1 MKLFSLRKKRLFPA
15 LLLIG
20 SFVLLFPSRGEAY
33 AGPGAGFAVLSSF
46 WTIFVAF
53 LYSLYALLTWPIRQ
67 FFRSFRRRKA
77 YGKAQ
82 VKRIVI
88 VGFDGMDPELATRFM
103 EEGKLPNLTK
113 LRHSGTF
120 RPLRTTFP
128 AISPVAW
135 STFQTGV
142 NPGKHNIYDFLGRD
156 LANYLPFL
164 SSAQIIEPKRRLCI
178 GKYSLPLG
186 KPEIK
191 GMRRGT
197 PFWHWL
203 GKAGVFCAV
212 LRVPVTFPPEKFQ
225 GVLLQVVKINDA
237 QFALRLAEGRRKFA
251 GQFQER
257 RHSPPHPLPIL
268 CQRIAVSHGRAF
280 GDQTSPAGRSGV
292 SARKASSKAI
302 SNESAIRSPATV
314 ASRVKFT

>member
-1 MKLFSLRKKRLFPA
+1 MGTIEQLLMTPA
-15 LLLIG
+15 SSYELLIAKIAPIFLLLALDIGLALGVARLVFGVPMRG

-120 RPLRTTFP
+120 RPLHRCR
-128 AISPVAW
+128 
-135 STFQTGV
+135 ST
-142 NPGKHNIYDFLGRD
+142 P
-156 LANYLPFL
+156 
-164 SSAQIIEPKRRLCI
+164 
-178 GKYSLPLG
+178 
-186 KPEIK
+186 
-191 GMRRGT
+191 
-197 PFWHWL
+197 
-203 GKAGVFCAV
+203 
-212 LRVPVTFPPEKFQ
+212 
-225 GVLLQVVKINDA
+225 
-237 QFALRLAEGRRKFA
+237 
-251 GQFQER
+251 
-257 RHSPPHPLPIL
+257 
-268 CQRIAVSHGRAF
+268 
-280 GDQTSPAGRSGV
+280 
-292 SARKASSKAI
+292 
-302 SNESAIRSPATV
+302 
-314 ASRVKFT
+314 